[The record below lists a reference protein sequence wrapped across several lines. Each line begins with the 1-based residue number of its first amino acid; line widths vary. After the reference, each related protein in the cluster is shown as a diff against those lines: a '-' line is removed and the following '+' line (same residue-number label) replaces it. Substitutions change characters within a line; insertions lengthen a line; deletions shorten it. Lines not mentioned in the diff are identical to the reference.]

1 MWTTRVRTLPAC
13 LLAVCLLHS
22 ALLAA
27 VLHAGDTGTPAE
39 PAPVPVTIAL
49 IPPSPPAVSAPV
61 PEPEPTPEPIATPQP
76 EPKPQPPEPQPKPA
90 PQPEPNLFAEAPEPV
105 TAEPV
110 ATASADTAPQAA
122 VPSEPRFDADYLQN
136 PAPVYPALSRK
147 RGEHG
152 VVLLRVYVLADG
164 SADQIEIFESSG
176 FSRLDEAA
184 VRAVKRWRFVPAK
197 LGDET
202 VAAWVRVPV
211 RFDLKR

>member
-1 MWTTRVRTLPAC
+1 MRTFPAC

-27 VLHAGDTGTPAE
+27 VLHAGDTVALVE

-49 IPPSPPAVSAPV
+49 IPPAPPAVSAPV
-61 PEPEPTPEPIATPQP
+61 PEPESVPPPQP
-76 EPKPQPPEPQPKPA
+76 ESKPKPQPRPPEPLAKPEA
-90 PQPEPNLFAEAPEPV
+90 QPNLFAEAPESV
-105 TAEPV
+105 SAEPV
-110 ATASADTAPQAA
+110 AAPVAEA
-122 VPSEPRFDADYLQN
+122 TPPAPTPSEPRFDADYLQN

-147 RGEHG
+147 RNEQG
-152 VVLLRVYVLADG
+152 VVLLRVHVLANG

-176 FSRLDEAA
+176 YSRLDEAA
-184 VRAVKRWRFVPAK
+184 VRAVKRWQFVPAK

>member
-1 MWTTRVRTLPAC
+1 MRPLPAC

-27 VLHAGDTGTPAE
+27 VLHAGASPA
-39 PAPVPVTIAL
+39 PANPLPVPVTIAL
-49 IPPSPPAVSAPV
+49 IPPVPPSVSAPV
-61 PEPEPTPEPIATPQP
+61 PEPEPVPATPPQPQPRPP
-76 EPKPQPPEPQPKPA
+76 EPKPRPQPLT
-90 PQPEPNLFAEAPEPV
+90 EPVANPFAEAPEPAPAETTAATTAV
-105 TAEPV
+105 TDVPLA
-110 ATASADTAPQAA
+110 
-122 VPSEPRFDADYLQN
+122 PSEPRFDADYLQN
-136 PAPVYPALSRK
+136 PAPIYPALSRK

-164 SADQIEIFESSG
+164 SAEQIEIFESSG
-176 FSRLDEAA
+176 YSRLDDAA

-197 LGDET
+197 LGADT